1 MCRAEAVS
9 VESGSI
15 KVCGVIGD
23 PIAHSL
29 SPALHQYAYARLGIA
44 DQYCYSAFRVES
56 HELAAAIAGVHA
68 LGLRGLSCTM
78 PHKSSVLQHLDEL
91 DPAAEAIGAVNTI
104 VNERGVLKGYNSDW
118 IGIRDPLTARFDL
131 EGRSVAILGAGGAA
145 RAACYALQQIG
156 ALPVVYNLSLIHI
169 SEPTRR

>member
-1 MCRAEAVS
+1 
-9 VESGSI
+9 
-15 KVCGVIGD
+15 
-23 PIAHSL
+23 
-29 SPALHQYAYARLGIA
+29 
-44 DQYCYSAFRVES
+44 
-56 HELAAAIAGVHA
+56 
-68 LGLRGLSCTM
+68 M

-156 ALPVVYNLSLIHI
+156 ALPVVYNRTLETAAKLARAFGARAFELKSDSVFEGCCVVINATSAGMYPEASVSPVSAEQLNGVELVFDLVLSLIHI
-169 SEPTRR
+169 